1 MKADGSSDI
10 IYQQALLFVF
20 NGLSEDYR
28 VHQEWSKFSHIV
40 PFLGAAH
47 GDIDGVGNIAI
58 NDVTDVIDMLHGRN
72 R

>member
-58 NDVTDVIDMLHGRN
+58 KELTT
-72 R
+72 